1 MKEIS
6 INQLAKKVCDLPVKE
21 KIVVRQKSTNELLG
35 ITCSDIFDSDLI
47 IVSQIG
53 GGFAAIFD
61 TSTDNEEVEMCT
73 WLQNIFQSSDYD
85 KTVYLLDKEEVF
97 PELQSMNELWG
108 VTFKVSQPNCHPSR
122 TLSISECALFSSR
135 EEAEAWIDIHRGMSY
150 DSAFYSEDC
159 SEPKAVLIDSWQ
171 RNNEDK
177 TSIATVNNVV
187 PNFTGRINNLRED
200 IIDNIISILK
210 ENELSKILLDG
221 IIEEPT
227 YVLWFGGKS
236 WYDSPV
242 TVVSLTDKG
251 ISIDVEEQFENVS
264 TTLYS
269 NDADLAFKNLSW
281 LESIRDNVLEA
292 IKATKAIKKDIQHSS

>member
-6 INQLAKKVCDLPVKE
+6 INQLAKIVYDLLVKE

-35 ITCSDIFDSDLI
+35 ITCLDIFDSDLI
-47 IVSQIG
+47 IISQIG

-85 KTVYLLDKEEVF
+85 KTVYLMDKEEVF

-108 VTFKVSQPNCHPSR
+108 VTFKVSQPNCHPFR

-135 EEAEAWIDIHRGMSY
+135 EEAEAWIDIYRGMSY

-171 RNNEDK
+171 RSNKDK
-177 TSIATVNNVV
+177 TFNIVV

-200 IIDNIISILK
+200 IIGNIISILK
-210 ENELSKILLDG
+210 ENELSEILLDG

-227 YVLWFGGKS
+227 YVLWFGGKF

-242 TVVSLTDKG
+242 TAVSLTDKG
-251 ISIDVEEQFENVS
+251 ISIDVEDKIENVS

-292 IKATKAIKKDIQHSS
+292 IKAAKAMKKTFNTRHDTAG

>member
-6 INQLAKKVCDLPVKE
+6 INQLAKIVYDLLVKE

-35 ITCSDIFDSDLI
+35 ITCLDIFDSDLI
-47 IVSQIG
+47 IISQIG

-108 VTFKVSQPNCHPSR
+108 VTFKVSQPNCHPFR

-135 EEAEAWIDIHRGMSY
+135 EEAEAWIDIYRGMSY

-171 RNNEDK
+171 CSNKDK
-177 TSIATVNNVV
+177 TFNIVV

-200 IIDNIISILK
+200 IIGNIISILK
-210 ENELSKILLDG
+210 ENELSEILLDG

-227 YVLWFGGKS
+227 YVLWFGGKF

-242 TVVSLTDKG
+242 TAVSLTDKG
-251 ISIDVEEQFENVS
+251 ISIDVEDKIENVS

-292 IKATKAIKKDIQHSS
+292 IKAAKAMKKTFNTRHDTAG

>member
-6 INQLAKKVCDLPVKE
+6 INQLAKIVYDLLVKE

-35 ITCSDIFDSDLI
+35 ITCLDIFDSDLI
-47 IVSQIG
+47 IISQIG

-108 VTFKVSQPNCHPSR
+108 VTFKVSQPNCHPFR

-135 EEAEAWIDIHRGMSY
+135 EEAEAWIDIYRGMSY

-171 RNNEDK
+171 RSNKDK
-177 TSIATVNNVV
+177 TFNIVV

-200 IIDNIISILK
+200 IIGNIISILK
-210 ENELSKILLDG
+210 ENELSEILLDG

-227 YVLWFGGKS
+227 YVLWFGGKF

-242 TVVSLTDKG
+242 TAVSLTDKG
-251 ISIDVEEQFENVS
+251 ISIDVEDKIENVS

-292 IKATKAIKKDIQHSS
+292 IKAAKAMKKTFNTRHDTAG

>member
-6 INQLAKKVCDLPVKE
+6 INQLAKMVCDLPAKE
-21 KIVVRQKSTNELLG
+21 KILVRQKSANELLG
-35 ITCSDIFDSDLI
+35 ITCSDIFGSDLI
-47 IVSQIG
+47 IVYQIG
-53 GGFAAIFD
+53 SGFAAIFD
-61 TSTDNEEVEMCT
+61 TSTNNEEVEMCT
-73 WLQNIFQSSDYD
+73 WLQNIFQCSDYD

-108 VTFKVSQPNCHPSR
+108 VTFKVSQPNCHPFR

-135 EEAEAWIDIHRGMSY
+135 EEAEAWIDIYRGMSH

-171 RNNEDK
+171 RSNKDK
-177 TSIATVNNVV
+177 TFNNVV

-200 IIDNIISILK
+200 IIGSIISILK
-210 ENELSKILLDG
+210 ENELSEILLDG
-221 IIEEPT
+221 MIEEPT

-242 TVVSLTDKG
+242 TAVSLTDKG
-251 ISIDVEEQFENVS
+251 ISLEVEDQFENVS

-281 LESIRDNVLEA
+281 LESIRGDVLEA
-292 IKATKAIKKDIQHSS
+292 IKVTKAMKKDIQHSS